1 MLAELNL
8 KIQLAI
14 PPTQSVCG
22 MEIIMIL
29 ENIQPEEVF
38 KYFEQICSIPHGSG
52 NVERISNYCVSFAK
66 EHGLKY
72 RQDEKYNI
80 IIWKNAS
87 QGYENAKPVIIQGHL
102 DMVAV
107 KEDGCDIDMNNQGLD
122 IYIDG
127 DYIKARGTTLGA
139 DDGIAVAYALA
150 ILADDNIKHPAL
162 EVVFTVDE
170 EVGMLG
176 AAAIDLSGL
185 KSNTML
191 NIDSEDE
198 GIFLA
203 GCAGGARLDIK
214 IPVVKD
220 TATGY
225 LCEIKLSG
233 LEGGHSG
240 TEIVSQKANAN
251 VLAGRVLSELSKETA
266 YELLAVSGGEKDNAI
281 AAFSKIQI
289 VVPENSKDKVKKVTD
304 ELNDVIKKEFEV
316 TDPDIKISAAFTE
329 EKKKYDVL
337 DGNSLDKVILALNI
351 LPNGV
356 QKMSN
361 DIKGLVQTSLN
372 LGFLN
377 TYEDSVKLSYLVRSS
392 LGSEKDFLIEKIKG
406 FVRYIGGEISVSG
419 DYPAWEFKSVS
430 PLRDLFVK
438 CFEKLYE
445 KKPVVETIHAGVE
458 CGILAGKINDLD
470 CISFGPD
477 IFDIHTTK
485 EKLSISSVERTWKLI
500 LEVLKQ
506 MKL

>member
-1 MLAELNL
+1 M
-8 KIQLAI
+8 
-14 PPTQSVCG
+14 
-22 MEIIMIL
+22 
-29 ENIQPEEVF
+29 
-38 KYFEQICSIPHGSG
+38 
-52 NVERISNYCVSFAK
+52 
-66 EHGLKY
+66 
-72 RQDEKYNI
+72 
-80 IIWKNAS
+80 
-87 QGYENAKPVIIQGHL
+87 
-102 DMVAV
+102 
-107 KEDGCDIDMNNQGLD
+107 
-122 IYIDG
+122 
-127 DYIKARGTTLGA
+127 
-139 DDGIAVAYALA
+139 
-150 ILADDNIKHPAL
+150 
-162 EVVFTVDE
+162 
-170 EVGMLG
+170 
-176 AAAIDLSGL
+176 
-185 KSNTML
+185 
-191 NIDSEDE
+191 
-198 GIFLA
+198 
-203 GCAGGARLDIK
+203 
-214 IPVVKD
+214 
-220 TATGY
+220 
-225 LCEIKLSG
+225 SG